1 MNVVVNRN
9 ELYGNEVSGAQNQAE
24 IDRAMEEEFPF
35 FTWECISVEFKS
47 SNLDIVIK
55 DELQMKIFI
64 KFLIIHLN
72 SFESSIKE
80 MKKRKLITK

>member
-1 MNVVVNRN
+1 MNVIVNRN
-9 ELYGNEVSGAQNQAE
+9 ELYGDETSGTQNQAD

-55 DELQMKIFI
+55 DDLHMKIFL

-72 SFESSIKE
+72 SFESNKNGIKE
-80 MKKRKLITK
+80 MKKR